1 MKTAVVSAILAA
13 SLTAVAPSVIGVANG
28 NAQPST
34 DPQVGALKKR
44 VAKLEK
50 DVKAL
55 QKTQKLLITV
65 NVANFAGTACTN
77 AAVADAIQQTWAVI
91 DQIAKE
97 TQGGKVYFGPQSALN
112 DQKSCPDL
120 SIVRQPVP
128 ATSTPS
134 VATLKQLIDFFY
146 GP

>member
-1 MKTAVVSAILAA
+1 MKTAVVSALLAA
-13 SLTAVAPSVIGVANG
+13 SLVAGASSLTSVASGK
-28 NAQPST
+28 AQAS
-34 DPQVGALKKR
+34 DPQVTALKKR
-44 VAKLEK
+44 VTKLEK

-55 QKTQKLLITV
+55 QKTQKTLVIAAV
-65 NVANFAGTACTN
+65 GNFAGTACTN
-77 AAVADAIQQTWAVI
+77 AAVADALQQTWAVI
-91 DQIAKE
+91 DQVAKE

-120 SIVRQPVP
+120 SVVRQSVP

-146 GP
+146 AP

>member
-34 DPQVGALKKR
+34 DPQITALKKR
-44 VAKLEK
+44 VAKLETS
-50 DVKAL
+50 VKAL
-55 QKTQKLLITV
+55 QKTQKLLITGA
-65 NVANFAGTACTN
+65 VANFAGTACSD
-77 AAVADAIQQTWAVI
+77 AATADALQQTWAVI

-97 TQGGKVYFGPQSALN
+97 TQGGKIYFGPQTALN
-112 DQKSCPDL
+112 DQKSCSDL
-120 SIVRQPVP
+120 SIGRQPVP
-128 ATSTPS
+128 TTLPPT

-146 GP
+146 AP